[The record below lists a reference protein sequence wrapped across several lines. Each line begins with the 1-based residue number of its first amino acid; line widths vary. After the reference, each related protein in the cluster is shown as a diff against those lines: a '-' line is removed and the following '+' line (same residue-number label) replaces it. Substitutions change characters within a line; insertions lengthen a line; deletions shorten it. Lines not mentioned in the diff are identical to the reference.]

1 MDVREAAQ
9 LLERGRAVALDV
21 REQAEWAAGRMPGAI
36 HLPMRR
42 LAERAAELPRDRP
55 IIVVCRSG
63 NRSALVTR
71 ALVEA
76 GYSAH
81 NLEGGMKAWTRAGL
95 PLDPPGGRIA

>member
-21 REQAEWAAGRMPGAI
+21 REPSEWNAGRLPGAL

-42 LAERAAELPRDRP
+42 LAEHAAELPRDTP

-76 GYSAH
+76 GYTAQ
-81 NLEGGMKAWTRAGL
+81 NLEGGMKAWKRAGL
-95 PLDPPGGRIA
+95 PLDPPDGRIA

>member
-21 REQAEWAAGRMPGAI
+21 REQAEWDAGRMPEAI

-76 GYSAH
+76 GHSAH